1 MESKYKVGD
10 KVRVKSLEW
19 YNSNKDI
26 NNNIGKDGQT
36 FLGCMS
42 KYCGKEYEIY
52 NIISGINY
60 CLYKLY
66 DTDIWYW
73 VDWMF
78 EDDTDNTA
86 KTKMK
91 VDESDIGIETWI
103 HPFQEITNGLYETYC
118 KKNRDYGNSFDQS
131 LNKFG
136 EIAALTRISDKYN
149 RLCSLI
155 TNKEQEVKDES
166 IDDTILDMA
175 NYLIMWQMYRKNKK

>member
-1 MESKYKVGD
+1 MESRYKVGD

-19 YNSNKDI
+19 YNSNKDEYSEII
-26 NNNIGKDGQT
+26 NGDIG
-36 FLGCMS
+36 FLEEMS
-42 KYCGKEYEIY
+42 AYCGKEFEVSYVYSNEIY
-52 NIISGINY
+52 LLKGNEW
-60 CLYKLY
+60 C
-66 DTDIWYW
+66 W

-78 EDDTDNTA
+78 EDNTDNTA
-86 KTKMK
+86 KTKRK
-91 VDESDIGIETWI
+91 VDESDIDIENCI

-136 EIAALTRISDKYN
+136 EISALIRISDKYN

-175 NYLIMWQMYRKNKK
+175 NYLIMWQMYRKSKK

>member
-19 YNSNKDI
+19 YNSKKNDRGNVVEKPNDYVFA
-26 NNNIGKDGQT
+26 KM
-36 FLGCMS
+36 MS
-42 KYCGKEYEIY
+42 AYCDKEFEIKK
-52 NIISGINY
+52 INY
-60 CLYKLY
+60 NGVVILKGNNCS
-66 DTDIWYW
+66 WH
-73 VDWMF
+73 DWMF
-78 EDDTDNTA
+78 EDDTDNNNI
-86 KTKMK
+86 KKRK
-91 VDESDIGIETWI
+91 VDESDIDIENYI

-118 KKNRDYGNSFDQS
+118 KKNRDYGNSFEQS

-136 EIAALTRISDKYN
+136 EISALIRISDKYN

-175 NYLIMWQMYRKNKK
+175 NYLIMWQMYRKSKK

>member
-10 KVRVKSLEW
+10 RVKVKSLEW
-19 YNSNKDI
+19 YNSNK
-26 NNNIGKDGQT
+26 NEDGEITMNGIT
-36 FLGCMS
+36 FIKEMS
-42 KYCGKEYEIY
+42 KYCGEEFEIRY
-52 NIISGINY
+52 VSPNGICHLKGINW
-60 CLYKLY
+60 C
-66 DTDIWYW
+66 WS
-73 VDWMF
+73 DWML
-78 EDDTDNTA
+78 EEDTDNNNIQ
-86 KTKMK
+86 KRK
-91 VDESDIGIETWI
+91 VDESDIDIENYI

>member
-19 YNSNKDI
+19 YNSNKDEYGEI
-26 NNNIGKDGQT
+26 DRGTILLLKK
-36 FLGCMS
+36 MS
-42 KYCGKEYEIY
+42 EYCGKEFEVSHVYSNEIY
-52 NIISGINY
+52 LLKWNE
-60 CLYKLY
+60 
-66 DTDIWYW
+66 WMW
-73 VDWMF
+73 EDWMF
-78 EDDTDNTA
+78 EDNTDNTA
-86 KTKMK
+86 KTKRK
-91 VDESDIGIETWI
+91 VDKTDIDIETWI

-155 TNKEQEVKDES
+155 TNKGQEVEDES

>member
-1 MESKYKVGD
+1 MKSKYKLGD

-19 YNSNKDI
+19 YNLNKNKNGEI
-26 NNNIGKDGQT
+26 VKDYIT
-36 FLGCMS
+36 FLEGMS

-52 NIISGINY
+52 NIISGINHY
-60 CLYKLY
+60 VYKLY
-66 DTDIWYW
+66 DTDNWCFS
-73 VDWMF
+73 DWMF
-78 EDDTDNTA
+78 EGNTNNTA
-86 KTKMK
+86 NQKRK
-91 VDESDIGIETWI
+91 VDESDIDIENYI

-118 KKNRDYGNSFDQS
+118 KKNRDYGNSFEQS

-136 EIAALTRISDKYN
+136 EISALIRISDKYN

-175 NYLIMWQMYRKNKK
+175 NYLIMWKMYRKNKK

>member
-19 YNSNKDI
+19 YNSNKSENGNVDRESPF
-26 NNNIGKDGQT
+26 
-36 FLGCMS
+36 FLEKMS
-42 KYCGKEYEIY
+42 EYCGKEIEVRCVNPNGEYFLKGNE
-52 NIISGINY
+52 
-60 CLYKLY
+60 
-66 DTDIWYW
+66 WMW
-73 VDWMF
+73 EDWMF
-78 EDDTDNTA
+78 EDNTDNTA
-86 KTKMK
+86 KTKRK
-91 VDESDIGIETWI
+91 VDKPDIDIETWI

-118 KKNRDYGNSFDQS
+118 KKNRDYGNSFEQS

-136 EIAALTRISDKYN
+136 EIAALIRISDKYN

>member
-10 KVRVKSLEW
+10 KVRIKSLDW
-19 YNSNKDI
+19 YNSNKKGCCEFTM
-26 NNNIGKDGQT
+26 NGLT
-36 FLGCMS
+36 FTKEMS
-42 KYCGKEYEIY
+42 EYCGEEFEIRS
-52 NIISGINY
+52 IFDEGDM
-60 CLYKLY
+60 LLEG
-66 DTDIWYW
+66 TDWTW
-73 VDWMF
+73 EDWMF

-86 KTKMK
+86 KTKRK
-91 VDESDIGIETWI
+91 VDESDIDIENYI

-118 KKNRDYGNSFDQS
+118 KKNRDYGNSFEQS

-136 EIAALTRISDKYN
+136 EISALIRISDKYN